1 MTKATEYVMVPADLL
16 EDRQTGSVHDLIN
29 KSARAKAQAAMAQE
43 LNRQR
48 AELEEEDRADA
59 VMQLIVKCSMGL
71 AAIGT
76 LVFLAHIGAI
86 AGWVMHLSTMAL
98 TGWMGYEI
106 GRIGGHKYD

>member
-1 MTKATEYVMVPADLL
+1 MTNATEYVMVPADLL

-29 KSARAKAQAAMAQE
+29 KSARAKAQAEMAQK

-48 AELEEEDRADA
+48 EALAKEDRAA
-59 VMQLIVKCSMGL
+59 TALEQIAKCTLGL

-76 LVFLAHIGAI
+76 LVFLAHVGAI

-98 TGWMGYEI
+98 AGWMGYEI
-106 GRIGGHKYD
+106 GRANK